1 MTGSHQESSTGSA
14 WPGIASTFE
23 AFADPTRREILT
35 VLAEREYRATEL
47 ADAVGRVGRTA
58 VSSHLRIL
66 RAAGLVNER
75 REGRYR
81 LYSLNPAPADEAVEF
96 LRSLYRESLSS
107 LKATAEAEHTEGG
120 EGTKWANS
128 S

>member
-1 MTGSHQESSTGSA
+1 MKDRVRLASS
-14 WPGIASTFE
+14 IASTFE
-23 AFADPTRREILT
+23 AFADPTRREILAL
-35 VLAEREYRATEL
+35 LAEREYSATEL

-66 RAAGLVNER
+66 RSAGLVNER

-81 LYSLNPAPADEAVEF
+81 FYSINPAPADEAVEF
-96 LRSLYRESLSS
+96 LRSLYRSSLSM
-107 LKATAEAEHTEGG
+107 LKAAAGAKQADKPARE
-120 EGTKWANS
+120 KWANS

>member
-1 MTGSHQESSTGSA
+1 MASS
-14 WPGIASTFE
+14 IASTFE

-35 VLAEREYRATEL
+35 VLAEREHSATEL
-47 ADAVGRVGRTA
+47 ADAIPRVGRTA

-66 RAAGLVNER
+66 RSAGLVNER

-81 LYSLNPAPADEAVEF
+81 YYSINPGPADEAVEF
-96 LRSLYRESLSS
+96 MRSIYRSSLST
-107 LKATAEAEHTEGG
+107 LKKAARAKSYGRAGG
-120 EGTKWANS
+120 RKWANS

>member
-1 MTGSHQESSTGSA
+1 MKDRVRLASS
-14 WPGIASTFE
+14 IASTFE

-35 VLAEREYRATEL
+35 LLAEREYSATEL

-66 RAAGLVNER
+66 RSAGLVNER

-81 LYSLNPAPADEAVEF
+81 FYSINPAPADEAVEF
-96 LRSLYRESLSS
+96 LRSLYRSSLSMF
-107 LKATAEAEHTEGG
+107 KTAARVKSADKPARR
-120 EGTKWANS
+120 KWANS